1 MSLRTRLLLLIVGM
15 VALAVVGLT
24 ALHFNGLATVLLN
37 GASERTDIAAKQ
49 VKNFLIERITS
60 QTRLRDPRPADLD
73 EMKAVWT
80 SIASTD
86 PELAR
91 YLESTMLQYRPVA
104 EINVADFSR
113 HIVASSIPARRQEP
127 MERHSPLSAL
137 SSLGPADRLV
147 HVLTETGD
155 YELMIPIGIPQQ
167 QAPVLEIQLLV
178 SPALIRETLVPQMRA
193 TAILSTLALLGSV
206 LIAFLAANL
215 ALRPLQEISQ
225 ALDVIASGK
234 APAPAAHADAA
245 QREFAAV
252 QSKLSLL
259 GQQVRGAQQMLER
272 LEEAVLLFD
281 AEGRLVVASQ
291 SVERLL
297 GISRAELFAQDLR
310 PLLPLQPLRD
320 HPVEW
325 HGKRLLLNFEPLQG
339 GWLGT
344 LRDFESR
351 REIQSQLDIATRLAA
366 ITSLTKG
373 VAHEIKNPL
382 NSIALRLELLRM
394 KIEGDLPAASDD
406 VEIIAQE
413 VGRLDRVVK
422 TFLDFTRPVELTREP
437 LDLASILRET
447 VSFIEPET
455 GRSHVIVDLKAPDS
469 AMIRGDK
476 DLLKQAVLNVVM
488 NAVEVMPAGG
498 LLTLTLTFAAG
509 LWELEI
515 SDTGPGIPEENRAK
529 LFQLYFTTKP
539 KGSGIG
545 LAMAFRAVH
554 LHSGTIAFS
563 SETGRG
569 ATFRLS
575 FPAIDPAP
583 EKATEGKTTQG
594 KTA

>member
-1 MSLRTRLLLLIVGM
+1 M
-15 VALAVVGLT
+15 
-24 ALHFNGLATVLLN
+24 LLN
-37 GASERTDIAAKQ
+37 GASERTDIAAKL
-49 VKNFLIERITS
+49 VKNVLIERITS
-60 QTRLRDPRPADLD
+60 QTRLRDPQPAGLD
-73 EMKAVWT
+73 EMKQVWT
-80 SIASTD
+80 DIATTD
-86 PELAR
+86 AELAR
-91 YLESTMLQYRPVA
+91 FLESTMLQYRPVA
-104 EINVADFSR
+104 EINIADFSR
-113 HIVASSIPARRQEP
+113 HIVASSIPARRGSV
-127 MERHSPLSAL
+127 MEKHSPLSSL
-137 SSLGPADRLV
+137 SSLGSMERLV
-147 HVLTETGD
+147 HVLTETRD
-155 YELMIPIGIPQQ
+155 YEMLIPIGIPQQ

-193 TAILSTLALLGSV
+193 TAVLSAIALLGSV

-215 ALRPLQEISQ
+215 ALRPLQKISQ
-225 ALDVIASGK
+225 TLDVIASGE
-234 APAPAAHADAA
+234 APAPAAASDNA

-281 AEGRLVVASQ
+281 GGGRLVVASQ

-297 GISRAELFAQDLR
+297 GISRADLFAQDLR

-437 LDLASILRET
+437 VDMVAILRET
-447 VSFIEPET
+447 VSFIEHETASSLIVVDLRVPET
-455 GRSHVIVDLKAPDS
+455 AI
-469 AMIRGDK
+469 IRGDK
-476 DLLKQAVLNVVM
+476 DLLKQAVLNIVM
-488 NAVEVMPAGG
+488 NAVEVMPQGG
-498 LLTLTLTFAAG
+498 ILTLALSFEAG
-509 LWELEI
+509 LWDLEI
-515 SDTGPGIPEENRAK
+515 SDTGPGIPPENRAK

-554 LHSGTIAFS
+554 LHSGTIGVS
-563 SETGRG
+563 SDSGRG

-575 FPAIDPAP
+575 FPAM
-583 EKATEGKTTQG
+583 EGK
-594 KTA
+594 AA